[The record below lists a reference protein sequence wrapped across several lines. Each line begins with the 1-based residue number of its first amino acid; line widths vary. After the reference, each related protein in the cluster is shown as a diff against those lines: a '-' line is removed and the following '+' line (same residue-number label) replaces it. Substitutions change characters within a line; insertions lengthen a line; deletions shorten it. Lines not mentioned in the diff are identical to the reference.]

1 MTKTLKIAALT
12 AVVALSASLAQ
23 AQPYR
28 PGGGGDRDRAP
39 SVTLFEGPNFQGR
52 QITITAFSDNLDS
65 ARFNDLAQSARFQGR
80 WRICENSN
88 YRGKCQDVSG
98 PVADLNAIGMGLK
111 ISSLQGYFEGVWNNN
126 GGWDR
131 GGGYGGGGYGGRDR
145 PFEGA
150 TGVLFPYP
158 SIAGF
163 DIAAGSS
170 SASAF
175 CRSVGL
181 GSSAY
186 YDSSQRAQRAL
197 DGEGRYTGDTSV
209 LRDVFCRRR

>member
-1 MTKTLKIAALT
+1 VNKTLKIVAVVAVALT
-12 AVVALSASLAQ
+12 ASVAQ

-28 PGGGGDRDRAP
+28 PGGDRDREP
-39 SVTLFEGPNFQGR
+39 SATLFEGPNFQGR
-52 QITITAFSDNLDS
+52 QITVRAYGDNLDDMN
-65 ARFNDLAQSARFQGR
+65 FNDIAQSARFQGR
-80 WRICENSN
+80 WRVCENSK

-98 PVADLNAIGMGLK
+98 QVADLNALGMGLR
-111 ISSLQGYFEGVWNNN
+111 ISSLQGYFEGAWSRN

-131 GGGYGGGGYGGRDR
+131 GGGYGGGGYGRDR

-158 SIAGF
+158 SLAGF
-163 DIAAGSS
+163 DIAAGGS

-186 YDSSQRAQRAL
+186 YDSSERAPRAL